1 MHSPYG
7 RIGQSR
13 NANPQPPFA
22 FMNMRFLTLGWA
34 SIFNRPSLLICCLLA
49 TIATTHAQIRTVTK
63 QPYPTG
69 ANSVAWI
76 TNVPYV
82 EGGGPQQQLDLY
94 VPTQGKNMP
103 LIVYVHG
110 GGWEH
115 GDKAG
120 DSLNP
125 YNLQLLWDG
134 YAVASVNY
142 RLAPAAIWPTQI
154 QDCKAAI
161 RWLKAHAHQY
171 GYDPHRIAVM
181 GVSVG
186 GHLAAILATTSGSKT
201 FDVGENLDS
210 TSDVTCAVNL
220 CGAAVDFT
228 TFNEPNF
235 SFLGGSLKDHM
246 DLARSANP
254 TSYMHADEPPMF
266 VVHGTADRLVPYV
279 QSELL
284 VEAMDRAGAP
294 YYFHTVVGGG
304 HNIYFGLNFNASR
317 TGFDAGRGGI
327 GLFEDPIVEP
337 LIKAFLHH
345 YLLDGRKDLFTGVDV
360 TGSEEHGRFGPK

>member
-1 MHSPYG
+1 
-7 RIGQSR
+7 
-13 NANPQPPFA
+13 
-22 FMNMRFLTLGWA
+22 MNVNRHFLTLGWT
-34 SIFNRPSLLICCLLA
+34 SIFNPPSLLICCLFA
-49 TIATTHAQIRTVTK
+49 TIATTYPQIRTVTQ

-69 ANSVAWI
+69 SNSVAWI

-82 EGGGPQQQLDLY
+82 DGGGPQQQLDLY
-94 VPTQGKNMP
+94 IPTDRKNMP
-103 LIVYVHG
+103 LVVYVHG

-125 YNLQLLWDG
+125 NNLQLLWDG
-134 YAVASVNY
+134 YAMASINY
-142 RLAPAAIWPTQI
+142 RLAPAAIWPAQI

-161 RWLKAHAHQY
+161 RWLKTHAHQY
-171 GYDPHRIAVM
+171 GYDPNRVAVI

-186 GHLAAILATTSGSKT
+186 GHLAAMLVTTSGTKT

-210 TSDVTCAVNL
+210 SSDVTCGVNI
-220 CGAAVDFT
+220 CGAVADFT
-228 TFNEPNF
+228 TFDGPNF

-246 DLARSANP
+246 DLARSATP
-254 TSYMHADEPPMF
+254 TNYMHADEPPML
-266 VVHGTADRLVPYV
+266 VVHGTADHLVPYV

-284 VEAMDRAGAP
+284 VEAMDKAGAP

-304 HNIYFGLNFNASR
+304 HTIYFGLNFNASR
-317 TGFDAGRGGI
+317 TGFDAGGGGI

-345 YLLDGRKDLFTGVDV
+345 YLLEGRKDVFTGVDV
-360 TGSEEHGRFGPK
+360 TGSEEHGRFRPK